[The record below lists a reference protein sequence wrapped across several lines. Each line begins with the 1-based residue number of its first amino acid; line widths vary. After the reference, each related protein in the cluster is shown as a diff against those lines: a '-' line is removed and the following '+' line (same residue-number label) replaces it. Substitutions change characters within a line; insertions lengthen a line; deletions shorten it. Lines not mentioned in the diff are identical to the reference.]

1 MNICILL
8 SMTTLAG
15 WLNCPFLVPS
25 VPNLLWKLPSLLN
38 TQMRLLLR
46 SATTI
51 RPLGVQQ
58 MPQGRHRSPSPLPSW
73 LNSSTGLQ
81 KKYLFDRHKKYLFVK
96 KYLPAHAIVIPS
108 RLHQALEGAVLNV
121 AAVQRH
127 LQLVLANV
135 VWMEYSQIY
144 Y

>member
-25 VPNLLWKLPSLLN
+25 VPNLLQSLLN

-51 RPLGVQQ
+51 RPQ
-58 MPQGRHRSPSPLPSW
+58 
-73 LNSSTGLQ
+73 GLQ
-81 KKYLFDRHKKYLFVK
+81 HAGPAQVSVPAPLLARLHGTAEKNICFIYAKIFINPKNI
-96 KYLPAHAIVIPS
+96 YLPT
-108 RLHQALEGAVLNV
+108 ALFL
-121 AAVQRH
+121 
-127 LQLVLANV
+127 
-135 VWMEYSQIY
+135 SPT
-144 Y
+144 

>member
-1 MNICILL
+1 MNICILF

-51 RPLGVQQ
+51 RPQ
-58 MPQGRHRSPSPLPSW
+58 
-73 LNSSTGLQ
+73 GLQ
-81 KKYLFDRHKKYLFVK
+81 HAGPAQVSVPAPLLARLHGTAGKTICFIYAKIFINPKNI
-96 KYLPAHAIVIPS
+96 YLPT
-108 RLHQALEGAVLNV
+108 ALFL
-121 AAVQRH
+121 
-127 LQLVLANV
+127 
-135 VWMEYSQIY
+135 SPT
-144 Y
+144 

>member
-25 VPNLLWKLPSLLN
+25 VPNLLQSLLN

-51 RPLGVQQ
+51 RPQ
-58 MPQGRHRSPSPLPSW
+58 
-73 LNSSTGLQ
+73 GLQ
-81 KKYLFDRHKKYLFVK
+81 HAGPAQVTVPAPLLAELQYGAAEKIFV
-96 KYLPAHAIVIPS
+96 
-108 RLHQALEGAVLNV
+108 
-121 AAVQRH
+121 
-127 LQLVLANV
+127 
-135 VWMEYSQIY
+135 
-144 Y
+144 